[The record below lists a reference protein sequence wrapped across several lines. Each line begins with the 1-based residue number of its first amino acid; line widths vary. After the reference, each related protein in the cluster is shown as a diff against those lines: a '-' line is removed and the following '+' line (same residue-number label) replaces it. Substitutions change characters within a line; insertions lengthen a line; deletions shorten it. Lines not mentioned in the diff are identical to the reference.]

1 MKSRPAL
8 SSVFVRWG
16 FLLIM
21 LCMTIAT
28 TVNAQSTLA
37 LLDPAYDCNTR
48 QLTFRTSGG
57 DGSSVEYMAPGVTG
71 WTTKAANVLDAATA
85 ADGSVTVVKLFARQG
100 GKIVSRDFNIRQLC
114 GSTGIIPPNKTGD
127 IGSTDITLV
136 DPSYDCT
143 TRQLTF
149 RTSGG
154 NGSTVEYMAPGV
166 TGWTTNAANVVEAGT
181 AADGSVSVIKLFA
194 RQSGKIVSRD
204 FNIRQL
210 CGSTGIIP
218 PNKTGDVATT
228 NLTLVAPSYNCATRQ
243 ITFQTSGGNG
253 STIEYMAPGVTGWT
267 TNATSTVDAAAAADP
282 ATTTLTLFARQ
293 SGKIVSYKFNLKDSC
308 K

>member
-1 MKSRPAL
+1 
-8 SSVFVRWG
+8 
-16 FLLIM
+16 M

-71 WTTKAANVLDAATA
+71 WTTKTANILDASTA
-85 ADGSVTVVKLFARQG
+85 ADGSVTVVKLFARQS

-136 DPSYDCT
+136 DPSYDCN

-166 TGWTTNAANVVEAGT
+166 TGWTTNAANVVDAGI
-181 AADGSVSVIKLFA
+181 AADGSVSIVKLFA

-210 CGSTGIIP
+210 CGSIGIIP
-218 PNKTGDVATT
+218 TDKAGETTATT
-228 NLTLVAPSYNCATRQ
+228 IALIAPVYNCSTRQ
-243 ITFQTSGGNG
+243 LTFQTSGGNG
-253 STIEYMAPGVTGWT
+253 TTIEYMALGVTGWT
-267 TNATSTVDAAAAADP
+267 KNATNSVDISTASDP
-282 ATTTLTLFARQ
+282 SMSVLTLFARQ
-293 SGKIVSYKFNLKDSC
+293 SGRIVSYKFNLKDNC